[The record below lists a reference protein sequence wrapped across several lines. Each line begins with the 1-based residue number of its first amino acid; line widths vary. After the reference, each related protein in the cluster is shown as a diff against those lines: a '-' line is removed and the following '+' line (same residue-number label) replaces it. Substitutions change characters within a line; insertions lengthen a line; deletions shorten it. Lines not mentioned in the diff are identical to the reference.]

1 MEDLVPAGAKKEEG
15 EELAEQFD
23 VGNVIDIIK
32 IKAEIP
38 SYVDE
43 KLSRPLLDE
52 KDLKEAEEESKFY
65 DQFFQFINRDKRF
78 KNM

>member
-1 MEDLVPAGAKKEEG
+1 MDDLVPAGEKKEEDG
-15 EELAEQFD
+15 ELGEYD
-23 VGNVIDIIK
+23 VGNVIGIIK

-43 KLSRPLLDE
+43 KVSRPILDE
-52 KDLKEAEEESKFY
+52 KDLKEIEEESQFY
-65 DQFFQFINRDKRF
+65 DQFYQFINRDKRF